1 MSWTFHLTCQHGSQ
15 NPKTEFVLRK
25 FQTENNRLYYYYSH
39 KNISP
44 FLTGSNPPPNQFF
57 FTSWRWQIWKT
68 FALSGTITS
77 MVQVIARKRDG
88 KRKALRTRLRQLS
101 CFERSEENGG
111 KFTCFAKRCF
121 LCRFLYLARTK
132 WSGMHVR
139 DGIPTRE
146 NYYEPLQ
153 TKCFKR
159 VKLYLEN
166 ISVEIFRICYL
177 KS

>member
-25 FQTENNRLYYYYSH
+25 FQTENNRHYYYYSH

-68 FALSGTITS
+68 FALSVTITS
-77 MVQVIARKRDG
+77 MVQAIARKRDG
-88 KRKALRTRLRQLS
+88 KRQALRTRLRQLS

-111 KFTCFAKRCF
+111 KFHM
-121 LCRFLYLARTK
+121 LCKTLFSVSFSVSCAYTVEWDARARWTPHARK
-132 WSGMHVR
+132 LVR
-139 DGIPTRE
+139 AT
-146 NYYEPLQ
+146 L
-153 TKCFKR
+153 KKFFKR
-159 VKLYLEN
+159 VNLYLEN
-166 ISVEIFRICYL
+166 ISVEIFRVCYL